1 MKKLKSKIIHL
12 LGGVTRE
19 ENNDCM
25 TSVRRSTEVQ
35 MVTQMRT
42 YLDLMHGMDPDTWCK
57 CAYEYISRLEKE
69 KISMK

>member
-19 ENNDCM
+19 ENNDCT

-42 YLDLMHGMDPDTWCK
+42 YLDLMNGMDPDTWCK
-57 CAYEYISRLEKE
+57 CAYEYIARLEKE
-69 KISMK
+69 KSGK